1 MTTTTPITSAN
12 VSSILAQAGQS
23 LIAGS
28 TNSTLDVNS
37 LVSTLV
43 QSKTAGQAA
52 ILNGKLTADNAQL
65 TAIGQLK
72 SAMSA
77 LQTALTGLSNGST
90 LASLAA
96 TASGTGITTTIKS
109 GAGAVA
115 GSYQVNVSQ
124 FASANKLTS
133 AGLTSSDTISSGSL
147 SITYGSNPA
156 FNVNVSAGAALS
168 DIATSIN
175 SASGNPGVTASVITG
190 SDGQHLVLQ
199 SNQTGAANAIAIT
212 GTGVNSKLT
221 SGYATT
227 TPAADAKLT
236 IDGTPVTSASN
247 SVSGALTGVTLN
259 LAPGT
264 LALNTPQTI
273 TLSQDTSAMTTAINN
288 FANAYTSFVT
298 TAKQL
303 SSYDPT
309 SSNAGPLLGDSML
322 NSIQNTLATAL
333 SSGVTT
339 GGNTYSLASIGIN
352 LNADGSLKVDTAT
365 LTTALAS
372 NSSAVS
378 AIFNTTNGIGQTLSS
393 TITNYTKT
401 NGLIDQRTKAINA
414 DVTNLT
420 NQQTQL
426 STYATQLTNQYNA
439 QFTALNTLMATMAN
453 NTRYLTQLFGGQN
466 SAGAMATNK

>member
-1 MTTTTPITSAN
+1 MTTTSTVSSADI
-12 VSSILAQAGQS
+12 SSILAQAGQS

-52 ILNGKLTADNAQL
+52 ILNGKLAADNTQL

-72 SAMSA
+72 SALST

-90 LASLAA
+90 LSSLAA

-109 GAGAVA
+109 GSGAVA
-115 GSYQVNVSQ
+115 GSYQVSVSQ
-124 FASANKLTS
+124 FASANKLTA
-133 AGLTSSDTISSGSL
+133 AGLTSSDTISAGSL

-168 DIATSIN
+168 DIASSIN
-175 SASGNPGVTASVITG
+175 SASGNSGVTASVITG

-199 SNQTGAANAIAIT
+199 SNQTGAANTIAVT

-247 SVSGALTGVTLN
+247 SVSGALTGVTLT

-273 TLSQDTSAMTTAINN
+273 TLSQDTSAMTTAINT
-288 FANAYTSFVT
+288 FASAYSNFVT

-303 SSYDPT
+303 SSY
-309 SSNAGPLLGDSML
+309 SKQNGAGPLLGDAML
-322 NSIQNTLATAL
+322 TTIQNNLATAI
-333 SSGVTT
+333 SGGVTT
-339 GGNTYSLASIGIN
+339 GGKTYSLASIGVN
-352 LNADGSLKVDTAT
+352 LNADGSMTVDTPT
-365 LTTALAS
+365 LTNALS
-372 NSSAVS
+372 GNSATVS
-378 AIFNTTNGIGQTLSS
+378 ALFNTTNGIGQTLTSS
-393 TITNYTKT
+393 ITNYTKSS
-401 NGLIDQRTKAINA
+401 GLIDQRTKAINA
-414 DVTNLT
+414 DVANLT
-420 NQQTQL
+420 AQQTQL
-426 STYATQLTNQYNA
+426 STYATQLSNQYNA

-453 NTRYLTQLFGGQN
+453 NTKYLTQLFGGQN
-466 SAGAMATNK
+466 SAGALATNK

>member
-1 MTTTTPITSAN
+1 MTTTSTVSSADI
-12 VSSILAQAGQS
+12 SSILAQAGQS

-52 ILNGKLTADNAQL
+52 ILNGKLAADNTQL

-72 SAMSA
+72 SALST

-90 LASLAA
+90 LSSLAA

-109 GAGAVA
+109 GSGAVA
-115 GSYQVNVSQ
+115 GSYQVSVSQ
-124 FASANKLTS
+124 FASANKLTA
-133 AGLTSSDTISSGSL
+133 AGLTSSDTISAGSL

-168 DIATSIN
+168 DIASSIN
-175 SASGNPGVTASVITG
+175 SASGNSGVTASVITG

-199 SNQTGAANAIAIT
+199 SNQTGAANTIAIT

-247 SVSGALTGVTLN
+247 SVSGALTGVTLT

-273 TLSQDTSAMTTAINN
+273 TLSQDTSAMTTAINT
-288 FANAYTSFVT
+288 FASAYSNFVT

-303 SSYDPT
+303 SSY
-309 SSNAGPLLGDSML
+309 SKQNGAGPLLGDAML
-322 NSIQNTLATAL
+322 TTIQNNLATAI

-339 GGNTYSLASIGIN
+339 GGKTYSLASIGVN
-352 LNADGSLKVDTAT
+352 LNADGSMTVDTPT
-365 LTTALAS
+365 LTNALS
-372 NSSAVS
+372 GNSATVS
-378 AIFNTTNGIGQTLSS
+378 ALFNTTNGIGQTLTSS
-393 TITNYTKT
+393 ITNYTKSS
-401 NGLIDQRTKAINA
+401 GLIDQRTKAINA
-414 DVTNLT
+414 DVANLT

-426 STYATQLTNQYNA
+426 STYATQLSNQYNA

-453 NTRYLTQLFGGQN
+453 NTKYLTQLFGGQN
-466 SAGAMATNK
+466 SAGALATNK